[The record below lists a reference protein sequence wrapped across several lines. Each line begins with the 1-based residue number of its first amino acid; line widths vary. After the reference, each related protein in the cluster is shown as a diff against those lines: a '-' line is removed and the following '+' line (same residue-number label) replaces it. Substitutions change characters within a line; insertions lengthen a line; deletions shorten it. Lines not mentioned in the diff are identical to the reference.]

1 MNDLYLCW
9 LIRTDQVCSLVIMLP
24 IDKWEIFITDRVAR
38 QKRVSFVNI
47 VRSYHPF
54 DIIKRSI
61 EG

>member
-9 LIRTDQVCSLVIMLP
+9 LIRIDQVCSLVIMLP
-24 IDKWEIFITDRVAR
+24 MDKQEIFMTDRAVR

-47 VRSYHPF
+47 IRSYHPF